1 MSRARAPPILLS
13 VRADDHDPT
22 VFAPP
27 GGTGRSEIATYVAGH
42 LLDGRELFQVLADPW
57 IETRCDERLS
67 ILDDVARDGLVRA
80 ALARGG

>member
-1 MSRARAPPILLS
+1 MPSAMIEELEPRA
-13 VRADDHDPT
+13 
-22 VFAPP
+22 FAPP
-27 GGTGRSEIATYVAGH
+27 GACGRSEIADYVAGH